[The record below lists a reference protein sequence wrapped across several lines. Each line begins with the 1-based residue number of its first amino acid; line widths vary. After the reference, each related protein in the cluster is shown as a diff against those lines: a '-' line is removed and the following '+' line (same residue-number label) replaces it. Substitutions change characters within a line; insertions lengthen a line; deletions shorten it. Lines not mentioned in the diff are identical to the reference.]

1 MSHITPAL
9 WCALH
14 LTHAENHITR
24 AVIRQPSTAIS
35 ATLALISMAQPI
47 PLQFGWCWTLLKRN
61 AWRSHFKTFVSHP
74 VEKKNHKPVKMKLQ
88 RHAWILMQCIGI
100 VRPLWWRNGYI
111 FSCLVSGIT
120 ACVSISKSLRSKVVS
135 DLQIGVRGRLRER
148 PISSKHAHF
157 EIFRPPNLKRVLRAE
172 NSFS

>member
-14 LTHAENHITR
+14 LTHAENHISR
-24 AVIRQPSTAIS
+24 AVIRQPWTAIS
-35 ATLALISMAQPI
+35 ATLALVSMAQPI
-47 PLQFGWCWTLLKRN
+47 PLQFSWCWTLLKRN
-61 AWRSHFKTFVSHP
+61 AWRSHFKTFVSDP
-74 VEKKNHKPVKMKLQ
+74 VEKKKSQTSKKETQ
-88 RHAWILMQCIGI
+88 SHAWILMQCIGI

-111 FSCLVSGIT
+111 FSWLVSGIT

-148 PISSKHAHF
+148 PIGSKHAHF
-157 EIFRPPNLKRVLRAE
+157 EIFRPPNLKRVLRTE
-172 NSFS
+172 SSFS